1 MATAIQAFG
10 CCLFCLCGLAIVGG
24 SEQEVR
30 GIVNMITAGVSCSCP
45 LWSAGAVVCVFEQCL
60 ANSLMLG

>member
-24 SEQEVR
+24 SEQEVC

-45 LWSAGAVVCVFEQCL
+45 LWSAGAVVCV
-60 ANSLMLG
+60 